1 MVHIHE
7 DLRRRH
13 TVKRSSNR
21 CFGIVFFS
29 VFGLI
34 AIWPIFHDGAFRIWA
49 LTLGLGFLLTA
60 LFRPAVLTPL
70 NKAWTAFG
78 LLLHKIVNPVVMG
91 LIFYLTVLPTGLA
104 LRILKKDLLHIDWDE
119 NADSYWIPR
128 ETSVT
133 SLSSMKNQF

>member
-1 MVHIHE
+1 MVQIHE

-13 TVKRSSNR
+13 TVKQSSNR
-21 CFGIVFFS
+21 SFGIVFFS

-34 AIWPIFHDGAFRIWA
+34 AIWPIFQDGGLRIWA
-49 LTLGLGFLLTA
+49 LTLGLSFLLTA
-60 LFRPAVLTPL
+60 LFKPSVLNPL

-91 LIFYLTVLPTGLA
+91 LIFYLTVLPTGLT

-133 SLSSMKNQF
+133 SLPSMKNQF